1 MLSDGGVTASVDTH
15 STAVMENKHSNETTI
30 HNMLYRCVT
39 TVTIGMKL
47 LQLPIRCHT
56 SPMVALLNSGASH
69 NFISSAVLKLI
80 GAHKLWAKV
89 LPMQVK
95 VANKDI
101 MILDKVACL
110 WICFA
115 PGLGM
120 NIKFR
125 VVPHLNHQFIL
136 GM

>member
-1 MLSDGGVTASVDTH
+1 MA
-15 STAVMENKHSNETTI
+15 
-30 HNMLYRCVT
+30 
-39 TVTIGMKL
+39 
-47 LQLPIRCHT
+47 
-56 SPMVALLNSGASH
+56 ALLDSGASH
-69 NFISSAVLKLI
+69 NFISSTALKSI
-80 GAHKLWAKV
+80 SARKLWAKAT
-89 LPMQVK
+89 PMQVK

-101 MILDKVACL
+101 MILDKVTCL

-125 VVPHLNHQFIL
+125 VVPHLNHQVIL